1 MAVVGWKAGSRASN
15 YTRLAHRPL
24 TMAKLRKARSRY
36 PRNPGRWLLAL
47 LLVALVMPLVP
58 YAIAELD
65 GTPAAVSGVVPN
77 PGTDYWRDVRQRDA
91 PLAGTSQVRG
101 VDTGILIS
109 QAGEEW
115 RQYRNEKLVPVSAAI
130 LGGMLAIFILYYF
143 IRGKIRIEAGRSGE
157 RLRRY
162 TTPEMV
168 VHWLLAI
175 SFVILALSGLI
186 LLYGRWALI
195 PLLGPEG
202 FSVTATVCK
211 NLHNY
216 VGLFFAVI
224 IPIAFF
230 LYLKDSLFNLKV
242 DSKWFMRAGGY
253 LGGEEPSAQK
263 VNAGQKAWY
272 WVAMLG
278 GFVLVASGLVLDFPN
293 FQQGREWLQDAHII
307 HTIAS
312 VGVMAFFIVHLYLA
326 TIGVEGA
333 LESMTTGYV
342 DANWARQHHDLWY
355 EEVQSAEPEK
365 GEESSL
371 SGGTPAG
378 GVASPLPHD

>member
-1 MAVVGWKAGSRASN
+1 MEDSS
-15 YTRLAHRPL
+15 P
-24 TMAKLRKARSRY
+24 
-36 PRNPGRWLLAL
+36 
-47 LLVALVMPLVP
+47 
-58 YAIAELD
+58 AEL
-65 GTPAAVSGVVPN
+65 AGVVPN
-77 PGTDYWRDVRQRDA
+77 PGADYWRDVRQRDA
-91 PLAGTSQVRG
+91 AVSGNTQVKG
-101 VDTGILIS
+101 VDSGILIS
-109 QAGEEW
+109 QSGEQW
-115 RQYRNEKLVPVSAAI
+115 RHYRIETLVPWSAAI
-130 LGGMLAIFILYYF
+130 LGGMLGIFVLYYL
-143 IRGKIRIEAGRSGE
+143 IRGKIRIEAGRSGQ

-168 VHWLLAI
+168 VHWLLAT

-195 PLLGPEG
+195 PLLGEAG

-216 VGLFFAVI
+216 VGLFFTVI
-224 IPIAFF
+224 VPVAFV

-242 DSKWFMRAGGY
+242 DLKWFMSAGGY
-253 LGGEEPSAQK
+253 LGGKEPSAEK
-263 VNAGQKAWY
+263 VNAGQKSWY

-278 GFVLVASGLVLDFPN
+278 GFALIASGLTLNFPN
-293 FQQGREWLQDAHII
+293 FQQGREWLQDAHVI
-307 HTIAS
+307 HTIAA

-333 LESMTTGYV
+333 LESMTTGHV

-355 EEVQSAEPEK
+355 RELQAGQKQADTEQPP
-365 GEESSL
+365 L

-378 GVASPLPHD
+378 GVASPVPDD

>member
-1 MAVVGWKAGSRASN
+1 MQTSRQRHA
-15 YTRLAHRPL
+15 
-24 TMAKLRKARSRY
+24 RY
-36 PRNPGRWLLAL
+36 PRTIGRWLLAL
-47 LLVALVMPLVP
+47 LLIGLLAPLIP
-58 YAIAELD
+58 YALGQLD
-65 GTPAAVSGVVPN
+65 GSPAAVSGVVPN
-77 PGTDYWRDVRQRDA
+77 PGTAIWNDIRQRDV
-91 PLAGTSQVRG
+91 PTAGTTQARG
-101 VDTGILIS
+101 VDSGILIS
-109 QAGEEW
+109 EAGEAW
-115 RQYRNEKLVPVSAAI
+115 RQYRTEKLVPVSAAI
-130 LGGMLAIFILYYF
+130 LGGILAIFVVYYLV
-143 IRGKIRIEAGRSGE
+143 RGKIRIEAGRSGQ
-157 RLRRY
+157 LIRRY

-175 SFVILALSGLI
+175 SFVILALSGLV
-186 LLYGRWALI
+186 LLYGRWVLI

-202 FSVTATVCK
+202 FGVTATVCK

-216 VGLFFAVI
+216 VGLFFTI
-224 IPIAFF
+224 IVPIAFF

-253 LGGEEPSAQK
+253 LGGEEPSAEK

-278 GFVLVASGLVLDFPN
+278 GFVLIASGLVLDFPN

-333 LESMTTGYV
+333 LESMTTGHV

-355 EEVQSAEPEK
+355 EELQSAERQTAET
-365 GEESSL
+365 ESPL

-378 GVASPLPHD
+378 GVASPVPDD

>member
-1 MAVVGWKAGSRASN
+1 METTHQAQ
-15 YTRLAHRPL
+15 
-24 TMAKLRKARSRY
+24 SRY
-36 PRNPGRWLLAL
+36 PRHLGRWLLAL
-47 LLVALVMPLVP
+47 LLIALVAPLVP
-58 YAIAELD
+58 YAVAELD
-65 GTPAAVSGVVPN
+65 GSPAAVSGVVPN
-77 PGTDYWRDVRQRDA
+77 PGADYWRDVRQRDV
-91 PLAGTSQVRG
+91 PKAGKTQARG

-109 QAGEEW
+109 QSGEAW
-115 RQYRNEKLVPVSAAI
+115 RQYRTNQLVPWSALI
-130 LGGMLAIFILYYF
+130 LGGMIIIFILYYL
-143 IRGKIRIEAGRSGE
+143 IRGKIRIEAGRSGQL
-157 RLRRY
+157 LRRY

-186 LLYGRWALI
+186 LLYGRWVLI
-195 PLLGPEG
+195 PLLGAEG

-216 VGLFFAVI
+216 VGLFFTVI
-224 IPIAFF
+224 VPIAFI
-230 LYLKDSLFNLKV
+230 LYLRDSLFNLKV
-242 DSKWFMRAGGY
+242 DLKWFMRAGGY
-253 LGGEEPSAQK
+253 FGGEEPSAEK

-278 GFVLVASGLVLDFPN
+278 GFVLIASGLVLDFPN
-293 FQQGREWLQDAHII
+293 FQQGREWLQDAHMI

-312 VGVMAFFIVHLYLA
+312 VGVIAFFIVHLYLA

-333 LESMTTGYV
+333 LESMTTGHC

-355 EEVQSAEPEK
+355 EELQSGEGQQVAEEPP
-365 GEESSL
+365 L

-378 GVASPLPHD
+378 GVASPAPDD